1 MPNDWT
7 LAIVCI
13 VDLPQRQVEL
23 LDLGLEVAGRDHG
36 AKDYE
41 AVQYE
46 DVRCARSRAP

>member
-13 VDLPQRQVEL
+13 MDRPQRQVEL
-23 LDLGLEVAGRDHG
+23 LDLSLEVAGRDYG

-41 AVQYE
+41 AVERE